1 MSECFIHCIEN
12 YGVYRAGPAME
23 GSKAP
28 GNHTGDFPLK
38 DTFQN
43 FSVQLGEDRAAVLRS
58 DL

>member
-1 MSECFIHCIEN
+1 MHCIEN
-12 YGVYRAGPAME
+12 YGVYRAGLAVE

-43 FSVQLGEDRAAVLRS
+43 FSVQLEEDRAAVLRS